1 MIDFIDETQACSFTD
16 DVVTS
21 LKKLMQY
28 LELKDKELCL
38 VLVNDEKMHE
48 LNLAN
53 RQVDAATDVLSF
65 PTIEPDDEDMPMIP
79 FLGDI
84 IISLD
89 TAAKQALDHKH
100 ETKDEVKV
108 LAAHGL
114 THLLGFDHPDE
125 ASWEVFRN
133 NQKKI
138 LELS

>member
-1 MIDFIDETQACSFTD
+1 MIDFIDETESCDFSD
-16 DVVTS
+16 EVVAA
-21 LKKLMQY
+21 LRKLMLHLD
-28 LELKDKELCL
+28 LESKELCL
-38 VLVNDEKMHE
+38 VFVNDEKMQE
-48 LNLAN
+48 LNLAT
-53 RQVDAATDVLSF
+53 RQVDSATDVLSF
-65 PTIEPDDEDMPMIP
+65 PTLEPDDEGMPEIP

-89 TAAKQALDHKH
+89 TAKKQALEQGLEVHN
-100 ETKDEVKV
+100 EVKV

-138 LELS
+138 IEI